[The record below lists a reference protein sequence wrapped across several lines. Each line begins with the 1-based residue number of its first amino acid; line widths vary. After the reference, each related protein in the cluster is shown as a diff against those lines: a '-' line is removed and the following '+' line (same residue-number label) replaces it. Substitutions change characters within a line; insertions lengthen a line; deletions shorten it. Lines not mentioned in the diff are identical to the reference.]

1 MHRFRWIAFVVL
13 WAVAAPAAI
22 APAAAETHD
31 TLTPEETRAF
41 EKVIR
46 DYILANPEIVLDAL
60 RILDARKRASEVDQA
75 RQQLAAR
82 REDILDDPDSPVGWN
97 PDGDVTIVEFFD
109 YRCPYC
115 RAVAPRLAQ
124 LKKQDRGIRYVYKEW
139 PILGPVSKVAAR
151 AALAARKQG
160 RYEEYHEAL
169 MTYPGQLTEKG
180 VFKTAERLGLDV
192 DRLRADMEAP
202 EIAAALARTGDLAQA
217 LGITGTP
224 AFVIGNEL
232 VPGAVSLDRLRD
244 FVRRARNN

>member
-1 MHRFRWIAFVVL
+1 ML
-13 WAVAAPAAI
+13 WAMAAPAA
-22 APAAAETHD
+22 AVPALAETHD
-31 TLTPEETRAF
+31 VLTPEETRAF

-60 RILDARKRASEVDQA
+60 RILDARKRASEAGQS

-82 REDILDDPDSPVGWN
+82 REDILNDPGSPVGWN

-151 AALAARKQG
+151 AALAAWKQG

-192 DRLRADMEAP
+192 NRLRKDMEAP
-202 EIAAALARTGDLAQA
+202 EIAASLARTQDLAQA

-232 VPGAVSLDRLRD
+232 VPGAVSLDQLKD
-244 FVRRARNN
+244 FVQRARNSKDG